1 MAQNVVVTNAGL
13 QALINAEQTGTG
25 SVVLN
30 KVIFSTTAINAST
43 ASVLSDITDIVATL
57 SSVSGIATSD
67 HTIHVSAGDI
77 GDQAYTVKTIG
88 IVTDQDILFAVVSS
102 ETGLISKISTTQAYV
117 SFDMELTQGN
127 PQYITFGDTNFLNP
141 DATFST
147 KGIAQLATETEALLG
162 ENEKKIITPATL
174 AQVLAVYDQRIQ
186 DQFKECG
193 FNTGDIKPLI
203 SNTIQDSWLLG
214 NGAVVSRSAI
224 SKLTQYA
231 YDNGFVRSAAE
242 QAEYEANPATFSGPI
257 YGPGDGSKTIQLPD
271 FRGRSLM
278 GAMSS
283 ARVGRYQPEQL
294 PNVIGNMQ
302 QGFTAAGLIQCNNTA
317 YCHYSGAFEPYNYDG
332 VSSAGDSQAQ
342 MARGLK
348 FDASLSNAIY
358 KDNGKV
364 YPASIALNFI
374 IKT

>member
-57 SSVSGIATSD
+57 SSVSGTATSD
-67 HTIHVSAGDI
+67 HTIHVSAGDT

-88 IVTDQDILFAVVSS
+88 IVTDQNVLFAVVSS
-102 ETGLISKISTTQAYV
+102 ESGLISKIATTQAYV

-147 KGIAQLATETEALLG
+147 KGIAQLATEAEALLG
-162 ENEKKIITPATL
+162 ANESKIITPATL
-174 AQVLAVYDQRIQ
+174 ALVLAVYDQRIQ

-203 SNTIQDSWLLG
+203 SNNINDGWLLG
-214 NGAVVSRSAI
+214 NSAVVSRSAI

-257 YGPGDGSKTIQLPD
+257 YGPGDGSTTIQLPD

-294 PNVIGNMQ
+294 PNIVGKAASTETM
-302 QGFTAAGLIQCNNTA
+302 GFFLKPPTYTPIAT
-317 YCHYSGAFEPYNYDG
+317 GAFKIGATTG
-332 VSSAGDSQAQ
+332 VGIAGANSWQ
-342 MARGLK
+342 GNVLE
-348 FDASLSNAIY
+348 FDASQTSSIY
-358 KDNGKV
+358 TTDGNV
-364 YPASIALNFI
+364 YPLSLALNFI
-374 IKT
+374 IKS

>member
-57 SSVSGIATSD
+57 SSVSGTATSD
-67 HTIHVSAGDI
+67 HTIHVSAGDT

-102 ETGLISKISTTQAYV
+102 ESGLISKIATTQAYV

-147 KGIAQLATETEALLG
+147 KGIAQLATEAEALLG
-162 ENEKKIITPATL
+162 ANESKIITPATL

-203 SNTIQDSWLLG
+203 SNNINDGWLLG
-214 NGAVVSRSAI
+214 NSAVVSRSAI

-257 YGPGDGSKTIQLPD
+257 YGPGDGSTTIQLPD

-294 PNVIGNMQ
+294 PNIQGSITPMQ
-302 QGFTAAGLIQCNNTA
+302 
-317 YCHYSGAFEPYNYDG
+317 SGAYKTNPNPAGAFSWVYTGNVGFGESGTYHRGTIGFNAHNSDTKYTDDG
-332 VSSAGDSQAQ
+332 H
-342 MARGLK
+342 
-348 FDASLSNAIY
+348 
-358 KDNGKV
+358 V
-364 YPASIALNFI
+364 YPLSLALNFI